1 MPTEEQIQAW
11 EQAGEP
17 IRQQR
22 RAMREKHGGG
32 GRAADEVRRLREAA
46 AKSATVCADCFAPLA
61 PDASVTLTSR
71 FIEHIPAHYH
81 PVVGVYI
88 KARDIFLPV
97 PICLPCWLIAI
108 VERDQWLCRHL
119 RGVRQNQPLDRAG
132 PLSDEA
138 RWKEAIRRFR

>member
-46 AKSATVCADCFAPLA
+46 AKSAGVCADCFQPLA
-61 PDASVTLTSR
+61 LDASVTLTSR
-71 FIEHIPAHYH
+71 FIVFRRIITPSSVCTSRRATSS
-81 PVVGVYI
+81 
-88 KARDIFLPV
+88 
-97 PICLPCWLIAI
+97 CPCRSA
-108 VERDQWLCRHL
+108 C
-119 RGVRQNQPLDRAG
+119 RAG
-132 PLSDEA
+132 
-138 RWKEAIRRFR
+138 